1 MNFWSLI
8 FQSAGP
14 SLSRIAVLAIF
25 ISIFGMVA
33 GIALVVLPKEFAK
46 NRIQKSDIEYKEV
59 GRKERELK
67 ADLRV
72 KVGTGI
78 TAWFGALLLSLLLH
92 LVGTPGLE
100 TYLLT
105 ALVILALPFLIG
117 YILVYRLFFYPRFLR
132 ASRLVDSQKSYVPPT
147 KKSKKEL
154 EKKSPLEQKIR
165 LMPGKAMIGL
175 ALLPIVYYVVMT
187 GFSIP
192 PGPPIPNH
200 DHLLHQAGM
209 LVMALIGYVA
219 GLSIS
224 LGDSARFLAHFVQ
237 PARK

>member
-1 MNFWSLI
+1 MNFWSFI

-14 SLSRIAVLAIF
+14 SLSSTAVLAIF
-25 ISIFGMVA
+25 ISIFGMIA
-33 GIALVVLPKEFAK
+33 GVALVVLPKEFAK
-46 NRIQKSDIEYKEV
+46 NRVRKSDVDYKEV

-105 ALVILALPFLIG
+105 ALVIFTLPFLIG
-117 YILVYRLFFYPRFLR
+117 YILVYRLFFYPRYLK
-132 ASRLVDSQKSYVPPT
+132 ASQLVDNQKSYTPT
-147 KKSKKEL
+147 SKKSKKEL
-154 EKKSPLEQKIR
+154 EKKSPLEQNIR

-175 ALLPIVYYVVMT
+175 ALLPILYYIVMT

-200 DHLLHQAGM
+200 DHMLHQAGM
-209 LVMALIGYVA
+209 LVMALIGYVG

-224 LGDSARFLAHFVQ
+224 LGDPARFFVRFVQ